1 MSRPVAAGDPRVVR
15 RAHGPAGRVP
25 ATRCLSATVLSIAV
39 GASSLV
45 AQAPAGTSAAES
57 IVVEATPAGT
67 WRATYRLSRPTER
80 LEFVRPANFYR
91 ARVWTV
97 ATPGY
102 GFEFEGGMQY
112 LVARES
118 SAVTDEIVVEFPE
131 YTSQLSAEYEL
142 FVKFSDGGRA
152 IYTGHLYARP
162 DGRDAINTLE
172 LAPLPGENLVIRGGV
187 HDGPIV
193 WTDEYGDGTYA
204 FYGSTEPLETDVVI
218 AVLDQGLPGW
228 LRDEFDAWIPRVF
241 DWYRERLGQS
251 LPWKPLVLYGHQA
264 SRDEGYSYGGGTLTG
279 LIQLTVSGESW
290 TRPSDAAREIALGF
304 VAHEVAH
311 LWNGQL
317 TSNRGTD
324 PWIHEGSADALADQL
339 LFEFG
344 VLDEAAVARRQ
355 TNALNGCFLRLG
367 GDAIKQSRHSRT
379 PYECGHAMALWTE
392 AAIGRARPDIDL
404 LDFWAALVDEALRY
418 EGVYDTERY
427 LGVVG
432 SFGVSGDV
440 LDRMRHAVV
449 GGGGDAVDLVVEG
462 LRDAGVPLET
472 GGEPTRE
479 YRRELAR
486 QAMSH
491 VMSTACSG
499 RYSYNGVE
507 TFRTFP
513 IAGCEPF
520 VEEMEVEEIAG
531 AGVPSEGDQI
541 YDRVVAAC
549 AGDSMV
555 ELSGP
560 GGSRDVV
567 CDKPLRPR
575 RPWYS
580 LGTRS
585 N

>member
-1 MSRPVAAGDPRVVR
+1 MTRSPLPRMAV
-15 RAHGPAGRVP
+15 
-25 ATRCLSATVLSIAV
+25 V
-39 GASSLV
+39 GATLLCAAIGVRSIQ
-45 AQAPAGTSAAES
+45 AQDRPQPTVAES

-142 FVKFSDGGRA
+142 FVRFSDGGRA

-162 DGRDAINTLE
+162 DGREAINTLE
-172 LAPLPGENLVIRGGV
+172 LAPLPGEKLVIRGGV
-187 HDGPIV
+187 HDEPIV

-218 AVLDQGLPGW
+218 AVLDEGLPGW
-228 LRDEFDAWIPRVF
+228 LREEFDAWIPRVF
-241 DWYRERLGQS
+241 DWYRERLGEP
-251 LPWKPLVLYGHQA
+251 LPWKPLVLYGHQE

-279 LIQLTVSGESW
+279 LIQLTVSGDAW
-290 TRPSDAAREIALGF
+290 TRPSATAREIALGF

-339 LFEFG
+339 LLEFG
-344 VLDEAAVARRQ
+344 VLDEAAIARRQ

-367 GDAIKQSRHSRT
+367 GDAIKQSRHSRA

-392 AAIGRARPDIDL
+392 AAIRRARPDLDL
-404 LDFWAALVDEALRY
+404 LDFWAALVDEALRHD
-418 EGVYDTERY
+418 GIYDTERY
-427 LGVVG
+427 LEVVG
-432 SFGVSGDV
+432 SFGVSRDV
-440 LDRMRHAVV
+440 RDRMREAVV
-449 GGGGDAVDLVVEG
+449 GGGGDAVELVVSG

-507 TFRTFP
+507 SFRTFP

-520 VEEMEVEEIAG
+520 VEEMEIDEIAG
-531 AGVPSEGDQI
+531 AGIPSAGDEI
-541 YDRVVAAC
+541 YDRVVEAC
-549 AGDSMV
+549 AAAGLV
-555 ELSGP
+555 ELGGP
-560 GGSRDVV
+560 EVTREVP